1 MITSERDMSTVF
13 LPHGFYLENT
23 LQLQHRDFS
32 DLDTEQLLLDINHHD
47 RLTSKNM
54 LIDISQD
61 FCVSPSSQ
69 PDLSPQSTFSSS
81 SSSSS
86 PIPSPS
92 SSSDLNS
99 LNVFSMTRARPNSTS
114 LMSGQSKQLYT
125 TELEVICRICGDKA
139 SGFHYG
145 VHSCEGCKGFFRRTL
160 KKKLTYEACK
170 NGKQCKLDTAS
181 RNKCQACRFQRCL
194 NAGMSPNAVRFGRMP
209 KVEREKLVAD
219 KEELAKNTCQRI
231 VELRA
236 LSDHIK
242 ASFKDFFGEPSFST
256 NKSRDGKE
264 KKNTA
269 NFNNKTDIVNQ
280 LTSEDFHNHG
290 IFTCYQHMIVPLMQ
304 ASVKFAKRIPGFTCL
319 PLADQI
325 SLMKQGTL
333 AVSVIMMHDI
343 ADCDSVT
350 LRESRGD
357 MSIHRSAVSS
367 CTEASLLLSHH
378 LRVADRLTKLDLQR
392 GELALFC
399 AVVLIAETPDITD
412 VKHLEDMQMDLL
424 HALRIELKHNHPR
437 NAKIFPSL
445 LVLISDLRQIVEEF
459 SDNLRKKVF
468 DLSDNFSNILP
479 LVKEIFD
486 LPVY

>member
-1 MITSERDMSTVF
+1 MSTAI
-13 LPHGFYLENT
+13 LPRGFFSEYT
-23 LQLQHRDFS
+23 LQLEHEDFS
-32 DLDTEQLLLDINHHD
+32 DLDTEQLLLDINKHD
-47 RLTSKNM
+47 RITSKNM
-54 LIDISQD
+54 LINLSQD
-61 FCVSPSSQ
+61 SCMSGLRSSPSQSS
-69 PDLSPQSTFSSS
+69 SPQSALSYS

-86 PIPSPS
+86 PVPSPS
-92 SSSDLNS
+92 SSELSS
-99 LNVFSMTRARPNSTS
+99 LNVNIFSLTRAHPTSTT

-219 KEELAKNTCQRI
+219 KEELSKNSCQRI

-242 ASFKDFFGEPSFST
+242 ASFKDFFGEPELVAD
-256 NKSRDGKE
+256 KKKDGKE
-264 KKNTA
+264 KKNA
-269 NFNNKTDIVNQ
+269 AKFDNRTDLINH
-280 LTSEDFHNHG
+280 LTSEDFHTQG
-290 IFTCYQHMIVPLMQ
+290 VFTRYQQMIAPLMQ
-304 ASVKFAKRIPGFTCL
+304 ASVKFAKRIPGFTSL
-319 PLADQI
+319 PLNDQI

-343 ADCDSVT
+343 ADSDSVT
-350 LRESRGD
+350 LRESQGD
-357 MSIHRSAVSS
+357 MTIHRSAVSS

-378 LRVADRLTKLDLQR
+378 LLVADRLTKLQLHR

-399 AVVLIAETPDITD
+399 AAVLIAETPDIAD
-412 VKHLEDMQMDLL
+412 VKHLENMQMDLL
-424 HALRIELKHNHPR
+424 QALRIELKHNHPK
-437 NAKIFPSL
+437 NIKIFPIL

-486 LPVY
+486 LPVC

>member
-1 MITSERDMSTVF
+1 MSTAI
-13 LPHGFYLENT
+13 LPRGFFSEYT
-23 LQLQHRDFS
+23 LQLEHEDFS
-32 DLDTEQLLLDINHHD
+32 DLDTEQLLLDINKHD
-47 RLTSKNM
+47 GLTSKNM
-54 LIDISQD
+54 LINISQD
-61 FCVSPSSQ
+61 SCMSALRSSPSQGS
-69 PDLSPQSTFSSS
+69 SPQSALSNS

-86 PIPSPS
+86 PVPSPS
-92 SSSDLNS
+92 SSELSS
-99 LNVFSMTRARPNSTS
+99 LNVNIFSLTRAHPTSTS

-209 KVEREKLVAD
+209 KVEREKLMAD
-219 KEELAKNTCQRI
+219 KEELSKNSCQRI

-242 ASFKDFFGEPSFST
+242 ASFKDFFGEPELVT
-256 NKSRDGKE
+256 DKKNDGKE
-264 KKNTA
+264 KKNAAKFDNRT
-269 NFNNKTDIVNQ
+269 NILNQ
-280 LTSEDFHNHG
+280 LTSEDFHNQG
-290 IFTCYQHMIVPLMQ
+290 VFTRYQQMIVPLMQ
-304 ASVKFAKRIPGFTCL
+304 ASVKFAKRIPGFTSL
-319 PLADQI
+319 PLNDQI

-333 AVSVIMMHDI
+333 AVSVIMMHGI
-343 ADCDSVT
+343 ADSDSVT
-350 LRESRGD
+350 LRESQGD

-378 LRVADRLTKLDLQR
+378 LLVADRLTKLQLQR

-399 AVVLIAETPDITD
+399 AVVLISETPDIAD
-412 VKHLEDMQMDLL
+412 VKHLENMQMDLL
-424 HALRIELKHNHPR
+424 QALRIELKHNHPK
-437 NAKIFPSL
+437 NIKIFPSL

-468 DLSDNFSNILP
+468 DLSENFSNILP

-486 LPVY
+486 LPVC

>member
-1 MITSERDMSTVF
+1 MSTAL
-13 LPHGFYLENT
+13 LPNGIFTEFS
-23 LQLQHRDFS
+23 LQHEHEDFS
-32 DLDTEQLLLDINHHD
+32 DLDTERLLVDIHQND
-47 RLTSKNM
+47 RVTSKTM
-54 LIDISQD
+54 LINIGQD
-61 FCVSPSSQ
+61 SCVSGSSLSQ
-69 PDLSPQSTFSSS
+69 APSPQSALSYSSS
-81 SSSSS
+81 TSSSS
-86 PIPSPS
+86 PVPSPSPS
-92 SSSDLNS
+92 SELGS
-99 LNVFSMTRARPNSTS
+99 LNIFSLTRARPSSTS

-219 KEELAKNTCQRI
+219 KEELSKNSCQRI

-242 ASFKDFFGEPSFST
+242 ASFRDFFGEPNLMT
-256 NKSRDGKE
+256 DKNKNGKE
-264 KKNTA
+264 LKVTTK
-269 NFNNKTDIVNQ
+269 FDNKTDIVN
-280 LTSEDFHNHG
+280 LMTSEDFHNQG
-290 IFTCYQHMIVPLMQ
+290 VFTCYQKMIVPLMQ

-319 PLADQI
+319 PLNDQI

-350 LRESRGD
+350 LRESQGD
-357 MSIHRSAVSS
+357 MSIHRSAVHS

-378 LRVADRLTKLDLQR
+378 LRVADRITKLQLQR

-399 AVVLIAETPDITD
+399 AVVLIAETPDIAD
-412 VKHLEDMQMDLL
+412 VKHLENMQMDLL
-424 HALRIELKHNHPR
+424 QALRIELKHNHPK
-437 NAKIFPSL
+437 NIKIFPSL

-468 DLSDNFSNILP
+468 DLSDNFSNVLP
-479 LVKEIFD
+479 LVREIFD
-486 LPVY
+486 LPVC